1 MKKYL
6 VLVKKI
12 TTTEIMV
19 SERSKEKAINKVDGI
34 LNKSIKLGVNLDK
47 IFKTKPLLS
56 YKIKKINK
64 DK

>member
-19 SERSKEKAINKVDGI
+19 SERSKEKAMKKVDGI